1 MKKNIPTNRKSLKAL
16 TLKMRQENPMPD
28 NNPCRA
34 VVRVPGTSANCGPGF
49 DCLGL
54 ATTIY
59 NYLDLTL
66 LRASK
71 IIVESKGTGSESIP
85 RGRKNLAWQ
94 AVHRL
99 LQEVRREDEFKGAI
113 IRMKNN
119 VPISRGLGS
128 SSTAIV
134 AGLTAANEILGSPLN
149 KNGLLRLATEI
160 EGHPDNV
167 APAIFGGFTVSV
179 MQGGEVQTFSFL
191 PRIKLKLVV
200 AVPEFELSTRL
211 ARKVLPRNVSMKDAI
226 FNVSRASMLIAA
238 LVEGREEFLPIAF
251 DDALHQPYRKKLV
264 PGMSEVFTAARN
276 AGAFGAAISGAGSCL
291 IAFTSAASG
300 LESKIASAMVETF
313 KVHDVQAS
321 ALILDVDRHGA
332 QILKREVTLK

>member
-1 MKKNIPTNRKSLKAL
+1 MKKNIPTNRKSLKAI
-16 TLKMRQENPMPD
+16 TLKMRQENFQPD
-28 NNPCRA
+28 TNPCRA

-66 LRASK
+66 LRANK
-71 IIVESKGTGSESIP
+71 IIVESKGAGSESIP

-134 AGLTAANEILGSPLN
+134 AGLTAANEILGSPLG
-149 KNGLLRLATEI
+149 KSGLLRLATEI

-179 MQGGEVQTFSFL
+179 MNGGEVQTFSFL
-191 PRIKLKLVV
+191 PRVRLKLVV

-211 ARKVLPRNVSMKDAI
+211 ARKVLPRNVSMKDAV

-291 IAFTSAASG
+291 IAFTSATSG

-313 KVHDVQAS
+313 KAHDVKSS

-332 QILKREVTLK
+332 QILHR

>member
-1 MKKNIPTNRKSLKAL
+1 MDNKKN
-16 TLKMRQENPMPD
+16 
-28 NNPCRA
+28 RA

-66 LRASK
+66 LRGSK
-71 IIVESKGTGSESIP
+71 VIVESTGEGAENIP
-85 RGRKNLAWQ
+85 RGRKNLTWQ
-94 AVHRL
+94 AVRRF
-99 LQEVRREDEFKGAI
+99 LQEVKREDEFKGAI

-134 AGLTAANEILGSPLN
+134 AGLVAANEILGSPLD
-149 KNGLLRLATEI
+149 KNGLLKLATEL

-179 MQGGEVQTFSFL
+179 MDKGEVQTFSFL
-191 PRIKLKLVV
+191 PRIKLKLIV
-200 AVPEFELSTRL
+200 AIPDFELSTRL
-211 ARKVLPRNVSMKDAI
+211 ARKVLPKNISMKDAI
-226 FNVSRASMLIAA
+226 FNISRASMLIAA
-238 LVEGREEFLPIAF
+238 LTEGREELLPLAF

-264 PGMSEVFTAARN
+264 PGMTAVFEAAKS
-276 AGAFGAAISGAGSCL
+276 AGALGAAISGAGSCL
-291 IAFTSAASG
+291 IAFTSARSQ
-300 LESKIASAMVETF
+300 LENKIAAAMVEAF
-313 KVHDVQAS
+313 KVHGVNSKAK
-321 ALILDVDRHGA
+321 ILDVDRHGA
-332 QILKREVTLK
+332 QILKKKTP

>member
-1 MKKNIPTNRKSLKAL
+1 MDNKKNRV
-16 TLKMRQENPMPD
+16 R
-28 NNPCRA
+28 
-34 VVRVPGTSANCGPGF
+34 VRVPGTSANCGPGF

-66 LRASK
+66 LRSNK
-71 IIVESKGTGSESIP
+71 VIVESAGEGAENIP
-85 RGRKNLAWQ
+85 RGKRNLTWQ
-94 AVHRL
+94 AVRRL
-99 LQEVRREDEFKGAI
+99 LQEVGRADEFKGAV
-113 IRMKNN
+113 IRTKNN

-149 KNGLLRLATEI
+149 KQELLKLATEL

-179 MQGGEVQTFSFL
+179 MDKGEVQTFSFL
-191 PRIKLKLVV
+191 PRIKLKLIV
-200 AVPEFELSTRL
+200 AVPDFELSTRL
-211 ARKVLPRNVSMKDAI
+211 ARKVLPKNVSMKDAI

-238 LVEGREEFLPIAF
+238 LVEGREELLPLAF

-264 PGMSEVFTAARN
+264 PGMSEVFDAARR
-276 AGAFGAAISGAGSCL
+276 AGALGAAISGAGSCL
-291 IAFTSAASG
+291 IAFTSARTQLENKVAAS
-300 LESKIASAMVETF
+300 MVEEF
-313 KVHDVQAS
+313 KAHGVKS
-321 ALILDVDRHGA
+321 KALILDVDKRGA
-332 QILKREVTLK
+332 KILKP